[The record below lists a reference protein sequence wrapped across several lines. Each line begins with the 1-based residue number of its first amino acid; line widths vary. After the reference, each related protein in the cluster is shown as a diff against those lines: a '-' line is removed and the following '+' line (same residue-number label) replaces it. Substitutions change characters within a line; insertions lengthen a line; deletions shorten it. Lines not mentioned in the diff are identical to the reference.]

1 MGYEKPRHQQPVE
14 NQIRRR
20 AFQDEDHKLTSL
32 FSICWPNYPG
42 TALLLIPS
50 KSNMIYR
57 DPSLNVPKKQ
67 ISLEP
72 CSMPNLEEPTTPE
85 KEQLSKG
92 KHASSTQN
100 RRMVW
105 ENIIWPLILDV
116 NRSYFTLKEYHSK
129 RDKFCDNKKIQS
141 SKVAGGF
148 VSLLVKGILIRQ
160 KSIYS
165 IHYRLIPY
173 MRKKAN
179 LEYGQAIRETSTKR

>member
-1 MGYEKPRHQQPVE
+1 ML
-14 NQIRRR
+14 
-20 AFQDEDHKLTSL
+20 FQDAS
-32 FSICWPNYPG
+32 G
-42 TALLLIPS
+42 
-50 KSNMIYR
+50 
-57 DPSLNVPKKQ
+57 PKTESSQ
-67 ISLEP
+67 
-72 CSMPNLEEPTTPE
+72 
-85 KEQLSKG
+85 KG

-129 RDKFCDNKKIQS
+129 RDKFCKYRKIQS

-148 VSLLVKGILIRQ
+148 VSLLVKGILTRQ

-173 MRKKAN
+173 MRKKAS
-179 LEYGQAIRETSTKR
+179 LEYGQAIREASTKR

>member
-1 MGYEKPRHQQPVE
+1 VPREQFSVE
-14 NQIRRR
+14 S
-20 AFQDEDHKLTSL
+20 QDMPKLQ
-32 FSICWPNYPG
+32 
-42 TALLLIPS
+42 
-50 KSNMIYR
+50 
-57 DPSLNVPKKQ
+57 DPSIPMQQK
-67 ISLEP
+67 SDR
-72 CSMPNLEEPTTPE
+72 
-85 KEQLSKG
+85 G

-105 ENIIWPLILDV
+105 DNIIWPLILDV
-116 NRSYFTLKEYHSK
+116 NRSYFTLKEYHSE
-129 RDKFCDNKKIQS
+129 RDRFCRNKMVQS

-179 LEYGQAIRETSTKR
+179 LEYGQAIREASTKR